1 MIYIMFILGFPKQA
15 GFICAQLL
23 ALLFLRNSTEYENR
37 CTQFRATEFR
47 LETIVYTALYS
58 ILVCSHYIYY
68 LQYFKWK
75 LELPVSPL
83 PPPPLPFPPF
93 PVRSS
98 TNKYGYEYSFLL
110 SLMKDQTNHGWPTMA
125 EKIILYFPFKSFF
138 HSFLLIFLLFF
149 PFNLS
154 FILSL

>member
-83 PPPPLPFPPF
+83 SPPSFPLTPPF
-93 PVRSS
+93 LSEVPL
-98 TNKYGYEYSFLL
+98 TNTDMNILSFYHWWRT
-110 SLMKDQTNHGWPTMA
+110 KQTTVDQLWQKKLFCT
-125 EKIILYFPFKSFF
+125 FP
-138 HSFLLIFLLFF
+138 L
-149 PFNLS
+149 NLS
-154 FILSL
+154 FILSF